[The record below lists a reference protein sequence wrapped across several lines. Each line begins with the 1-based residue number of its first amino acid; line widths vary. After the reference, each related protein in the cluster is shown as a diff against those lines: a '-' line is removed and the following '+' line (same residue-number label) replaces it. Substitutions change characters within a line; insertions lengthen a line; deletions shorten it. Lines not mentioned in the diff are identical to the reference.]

1 MKSLKIAYRTL
12 RRNKRRSLLTTL
24 LIAVGVIFV
33 LLFYAFSG
41 SFKAY
46 MIGQITDSMLGHLQ
60 IHKKG
65 YVVSLDN
72 MPLDK
77 NLPPKAIEKVTTL
90 LDSMAQIDSY
100 SLRLKHAAMISNF
113 ETSTNIRLN
122 GIDPEHEHRTLPLL
136 QKRIKGTFSIKPGE
150 VLIPSVIAKGMELNI
165 GDAVVLV
172 ATNKT
177 GSMNAVT
184 FKIAGIIDIISG
196 PGGRDGYIHIEDSR
210 KLLRIKGNEVNEVV
224 IRLKDNSMMRNV
236 EKQLNE
242 ALLSGEKKGLEI
254 HNWEQLSPFSNIAK
268 MIDLMS
274 ISIQIILISIVLISI
289 LNVMIMSVY
298 ERIKEIGTLSAIGT
312 PPSFIVA
319 TFLFEGLFLGLAGT
333 LLGTLFSL
341 VVIAL
346 SGDITIAFGRQND
359 ILLSPHLPFVKIL
372 FIAGLVMM
380 IAAVASLYPA
390 IKASRM
396 NPVDA
401 LRS

>member
-12 RRNKRRSLLTTL
+12 KRNKRRSILTTL
-24 LIAVGVIFV
+24 LIAIGVIFV

-41 SFKAY
+41 SFKSY

-77 NLPPKAIEKVTTL
+77 NLPKKAIEKITSVL
-90 LDSMAQIDSY
+90 EAIPAIDSY
-100 SLRLKHAAMISNF
+100 SFRLKHSAMISNF

-122 GIDPEHEHRTLPLL
+122 GIDPEHEHQTLPLL
-136 QKRIKGTFSIKPGE
+136 QTRIKGEHNIKRGE
-150 VLIPSVIAKGMELNI
+150 VLIPNIVAKGMKLKT

-172 ATNKT
+172 ATNKS
-177 GSMNAVT
+177 GSMNALT
-184 FKIAGIIDIISG
+184 FKIAGVIEIISG
-196 PGGRDGYIHIEDSR
+196 PGGRDGYIHIEDAR
-210 KLLRIKGNEVNEVV
+210 KLLRIRGSEVNEIV
-224 IRLKDNSMMRNV
+224 IRLSDNSMMKNV
-236 EKQLNE
+236 QKKLREE
-242 ALLSGEKKGLEI
+242 LLSGEKKGLEI
-254 HNWEQLSPFSNIAK
+254 HNWEKLSPFSNIAK

-274 ISIQIILISIVLISI
+274 LSIQIILISIVLVSI

-298 ERIKEIGTLSAIGT
+298 ERIKEVGTLSAIGT
-312 PPSFIVA
+312 APSFIVF
-319 TFLFEGLFLGLAGT
+319 TFLFEGLLLGAAGT
-333 LLGTLFSL
+333 IFGTFVSL
-341 VVIAL
+341 SIIAL
-346 SGDITIAFGRQND
+346 TGDITIAFGRQD
-359 ILLSPHLPFVKIL
+359 EILLTPSLPFVKIV
-372 FIAGLVMM
+372 FISVLVMI

-390 IKASRM
+390 MKASRM